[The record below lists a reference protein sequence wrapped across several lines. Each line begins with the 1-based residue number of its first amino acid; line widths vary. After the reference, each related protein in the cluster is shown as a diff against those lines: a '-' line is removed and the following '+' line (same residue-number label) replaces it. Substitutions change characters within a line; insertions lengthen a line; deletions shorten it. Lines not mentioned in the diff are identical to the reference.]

1 MKGLELARAFYAASR
16 PALVAAMPDVMEKAA
31 AGLAGEGSEC
41 LGCDDTVSQDHD
53 FGAAFCL
60 WLPREVLRAEG
71 ERIERAFAALPA
83 EFEGYPSRLTPRA
96 RQGRVGPL
104 SVEGFYTFF
113 TGLDAPP
120 ANWRQWLAIPEHR
133 LAAATSGEVFEDAD
147 GRFTAWREA
156 LLAYYPRD
164 VWLKKLATKAML
176 AAQAGQ
182 YNLPRALGRG
192 DGPSAMLAA
201 ARFAEAALGLVFL
214 LNRRYMPFYKWA
226 PRVGRALPILGASL
240 GRVLDGLAAQP
251 LRGPQDMAAAEP
263 IEAFC
268 ADVADH
274 LRFIGVSAVPDAWL
288 WAHGPA
294 IMAHV
299 REPEIR
305 RLNLLE
311 EGA

>member
-1 MKGLELARAFYAASR
+1 MNGLELARAFYTASR
-16 PALVAAMPDVMEKAA
+16 PALVAAMPEVMAQAA
-31 AGLAGEGSEC
+31 AGLVGEGSEC
-41 LGCDDTVSQDHD
+41 LGCDDAVSRDHD

-60 WLPREVLRAEG
+60 WLPREVLRAQAD
-71 ERIERAFAALPA
+71 RIEAAFASLPA
-83 EFEGYPSRLTPRA
+83 EFAGFPSRLAPGA

-104 SVEGFYTFF
+104 AIEGFYAFF

-133 LAAATSGEVFEDAD
+133 LAAATNGEVFEDAP

-164 VWLKKLATKAML
+164 VWLKKLATGAML
-176 AAQAGQ
+176 AAQTGQ

-192 DGPSAMLAA
+192 DGASAMLAA

-226 PRVGRALPILGASL
+226 PRLGRQLPVLGAPL
-240 GRVLDGLAAQP
+240 GRLLDSLAAQP
-251 LRGPQDMAAAEP
+251 LRGPQDMAVAEP
-263 IEAFC
+263 VEEFC
-268 ADVADH
+268 AQVAEQ
-274 LRFIGVSAVPDAWL
+274 LRFTGLSDAPDAWL
-288 WAHGPA
+288 WSHGPR
-294 IMAHV
+294 IMGRV
-299 REPEIR
+299 KDPEIR

-311 EGA
+311 A